1 MNGPVMN
8 INRLDMIR
16 VIAAATALHT
26 QTVECPCPICQ
37 APDMKTLMAELKAS
51 IDAIR
56 EALEVNNQ
64 IMSELRQRAN

>member
-1 MNGPVMN
+1 VNGPVMN

-16 VIAAATALHT
+16 VIAAATALHA

-37 APDMKTLMAELKAS
+37 APDIKTLMAELKTS

-56 EALEVNNQ
+56 EALEVSSQMMN
-64 IMSELRQRAN
+64 ELRQRAN